1 MKFIH
6 LLYIPFSACNLSCK
20 YCYLQE
26 GGVSSKAEKFS
37 ALETL
42 DYAVKKF
49 MDFSVMPFNISLHGG
64 EVTMLSKEDFYSVV
78 KFIHDY
84 YQENRQRIS
93 SAGFL
98 VGKPHIKTNLYSLDK
113 HIETIKEFSVS
124 ISGSLDIPFSL
135 HRLFRTTKNGHD
147 TLDKI
152 LSNIN
157 LLKDIDNKKKVSAT
171 IFNEHYLRLK
181 EIISDIKFLHKNT
194 CLDMNDFNFMIGF
207 DNGSGLLT
215 PLSEE
220 NQKDFFLKMHA
231 EFDGTELDKGVNGA
245 WFNEFSPEYCTNCD
259 NCGEKFF
266 LLERNGDIFSCVRGQ
281 GHQEFYYGNIYK
293 DSVAQIL
300 SKAQNQIFLAHNN
313 VGFNKECASCQ
324 WLYLCKTGC
333 PFVKN
338 VYKTSKSYT
347 CLLQQEL
354 YKSRGYLPD
363 NDVSRTAFEYI
374 GKMHPEI
381 ANDFVFEKFQENSLL
396 DLIQKDEK
404 LKYIYD
410 GNSFVLSVNG
420 KDYPLKSQLL
430 KNFSFIIE
438 IFSTDIVK
446 IKVKKDVIFAQSD
459 YPENNALYI
468 QLLSGDTHVY
478 GDEQRLK
485 QKHVATLCVYKF
497 VLDKNIEDGFYVYD
511 ITNFLKNY
519 SEFLSKEN
527 ANNIFFTTSALRDY
541 HYLKQKNN
549 AYYHIAAINLPFQN
563 MEFNYWNL

>member
-1 MKFIH
+1 M
-6 LLYIPFSACNLSCK
+6 
-20 YCYLQE
+20 
-26 GGVSSKAEKFS
+26 
-37 ALETL
+37 
-42 DYAVKKF
+42 
-49 MDFSVMPFNISLHGG
+49 
-64 EVTMLSKEDFYSVV
+64 
-78 KFIHDY
+78 
-84 YQENRQRIS
+84 
-93 SAGFL
+93 
-98 VGKPHIKTNLYSLDK
+98 
-113 HIETIKEFSVS
+113 
-124 ISGSLDIPFSL
+124 
-135 HRLFRTTKNGHD
+135 
-147 TLDKI
+147 
-152 LSNIN
+152 
-157 LLKDIDNKKKVSAT
+157 
-171 IFNEHYLRLK
+171 
-181 EIISDIKFLHKNT
+181 
-194 CLDMNDFNFMIGF
+194 
-207 DNGSGLLT
+207 
-215 PLSEE
+215 
-220 NQKDFFLKMHA
+220 
-231 EFDGTELDKGVNGA
+231 
-245 WFNEFSPEYCTNCD
+245 
-259 NCGEKFF
+259 
-266 LLERNGDIFSCVRGQ
+266 ERNGDIFSCVRGQ

-420 KDYPLKSQLL
+420 KYYPLKSQLL

-511 ITNFLKNY
+511 ITNFLKSY